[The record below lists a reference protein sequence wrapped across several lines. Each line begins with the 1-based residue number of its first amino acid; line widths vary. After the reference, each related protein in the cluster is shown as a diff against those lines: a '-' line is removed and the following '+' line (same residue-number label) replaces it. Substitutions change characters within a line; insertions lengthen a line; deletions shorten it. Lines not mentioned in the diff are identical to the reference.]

1 MDVLWRMIE
10 HVIAVIAKAVLM
22 HCAVIKCNHYYRGAV
37 ITFSVGEPKTI
48 VLKWSET

>member
-10 HVIAVIAKAVLM
+10 HVIAVVAKAELVR
-22 HCAVIKCNHYYRGAV
+22 CAVINCNHYYRGAV
-37 ITFSVGEPKTI
+37 ITSSAGEPKTI